1 MCTKRKK
8 RIFSINKEW
17 VKILLIVLGVFSL
30 SSCSTKKIAYLQGT
44 SGSEL
49 KISDTAQASLY
60 DARIKPKDLL
70 TITVNTFDG
79 EVSVP
84 FNLLFP
90 AGYYTNHNTASE
102 SALQRYLVDNDGT
115 IDFPV
120 LGRLNVVGKTKSEL
134 ENLLK
139 EKLKPYLKED
149 PVVNVRMVNYK
160 ISVMGEVNRP
170 STYTVT
176 NEKVNVL
183 EALAMAGD
191 LTIYGKRDNVKL
203 IRESDLGVRDIF
215 TLDLTD
221 PNLINSP
228 YFYLQQNDVV
238 YVEPNRT
245 KKRSSHY
252 SSMTGQILTGVSVA
266 ASVASLVITILRK

>member
-1 MCTKRKK
+1 M
-8 RIFSINKEW
+8 W
-17 VKILLIVLGVFSL
+17 VKMLLIILGVFSL
-30 SSCSTKKIAYLQGT
+30 SSCSTKKIAYLQST
-44 SGSEL
+44 MGSEVG
-49 KISDTAQASLY
+49 ISDTAQASLY

-90 AGYYTNHNTASE
+90 AGYYTTHNNASE
-102 SALQRYLVDNDGT
+102 NALQRYLVDNDGT

-120 LGRLNVVGKTKSEL
+120 LGRLSVVGKTKTEL

-228 YFYLQQNDVV
+228 HFYLQQNDVV